1 MSSKVIEIGYG
12 DVKRVKIGGN
22 GPLVLI
28 GGPCAIENR
37 DHALMMA
44 DQISKICKEL
54 NVDWI
59 YKSCFDKDCRS
70 SPDSFHGVGIDQG
83 LEILSEVR
91 KEFGIPVT
99 SDFSDPAWAQAT
111 GEVCDLVQVPAYLCR
126 QTSILR
132 AAAKTGRPI
141 HLKKGQFMSPWN
153 MKNSVKKIEAA
164 GGSQILLADRGTFF
178 GYNMLVNDMRSF
190 SIMAQTGYPVCYDI
204 THSIQMPTSMG
215 EISGG
220 EREFIPPLTRA
231 ATAAGHRANPQ
242 HHPRPA
248 RALLGPGESAEPQ
261 SQRHRRPARHGHP
274 RLSSAARPA
283 AAGHHRSHARA
294 GARRAGVGKS
304 HRPHDLRGAQ
314 L

>member
-1 MSSKVIEIGYG
+1 MPSKVIEIGYG
-12 DVKRVKIGGN
+12 DVKKVKIGGN
-22 GPLVLI
+22 GKLVLI

-44 DQISKICKEL
+44 DRIAMICDDLGVEW
-54 NVDWI
+54 V

-83 LEILSEVR
+83 LEILAEVR
-91 KEFGIPVT
+91 KEFGVPVT
-99 SDFSDPAWAQAT
+99 SDFSDPAWAAAT

-126 QTSILR
+126 QTSILK

-164 GGSQILLADRGTFF
+164 GGTQILLADRGTFF

-190 SIMAQTGYPVCYDI
+190 AIMAQTGYPVCYDI

-220 EREFIPPLTRA
+220 QREFIPPLTRA
-231 ATAAGHRANPQ
+231 A
-242 HHPRPA
+242 
-248 RALLGPGESAEPQ
+248 
-261 SQRHRRPARHGHP
+261 
-274 RLSSAARPA
+274 A
-283 AAGHHRSHARA
+283 AAGIDAIFAEIHNDPENAMSDPNTVLNIDHLRHVLGQARDIHNFRLELLDKY
-294 GARRAGVGKS
+294 GADNVY
-304 HRPHDLRGAQ
+304 
-314 L
+314 